1 MLTVWT
7 ECSMAS
13 LTVIEQFT
21 VVTGNL
27 LTVYCVSATRQ
38 ANKYS
43 SSCSTITLLMGTL
56 E

>member
-27 LTVYCVSATRQ
+27 LTVYCQLDRQ
-38 ANKYS
+38 I
-43 SSCSTITLLMGTL
+43 STLHPAAASLY
-56 E
+56 